1 MNDTL
6 VNIITNII
14 YIVAVLIVVILI
26 FALINYTLYTIYSI
40 KEIVVHN
47 TSEDAIHYKLKD
59 IYNYKLINYINIINA
74 DNNYKYD
81 ISSEFN
87 KGKVIDMKEF
97 TLSKYESTPPTP
109 SMQKYIDL
117 SYLKDYK
124 ISEETDKK
132 IGFKL
137 KNIDALKPEDFMILY
152 DKISIDDTIKL
163 VVSPIDNT
171 KLIAI
176 YKNGDTEGKYKIEY
190 KDTDYDEYLKKNN
203 VDININKSL
212 YGDIVSF
219 SKYDNTTGK
228 TGYNKG
234 NPDNTET
241 SKKIIVKDGII
252 ILYKDKNNSNS
263 IEKVSNNTDIYGYI
277 LNGLFLLIPT
287 TLLWSNDKYAA
298 GLYVKT
304 NNDLYEI
311 ILLLVFLIIF
321 IILMSLINDFY
332 TYIFYITGNSKIFRE
347 LFIAKILDRNIH
359 LVVITLCIIIYCII
373 HSTVYFFVFI
383 SGTYKKIKGMYG
395 DLIAA
400 DEYIRN
406 ETNKYLIS
414 NSLNSDAIIE
424 AFNDIAY
431 GGDISYAKGKYN
443 VIDGTTNQDIYDFKK
458 NFEEKM
464 IAINYGFNYDE
475 NIYSTN
481 NYTSTFFT
489 KMKSILF
496 YTEHQID
503 AEIASITV
511 NDAGAITGITLGA
524 NKGKYITDTPPKIT
538 IEAPTAANSTQ
549 AEATATLTHIAG
561 TTPPLYEID
570 RIEITSGKEG
580 TKYVV
585 ADKSKVKISKSIKHQ
600 DINKTL
606 LLVLIIYLYFVKNNI
621 DDPYILIKLNKLI
634 FGRVA
639 NTGIPEIDE
648 EIHNTLT
655 LRSLLGHNLENKA
668 IIDDLEYEKTQI
680 YDNIKNNEKD
690 AFKKRIDVYKVGD
703 TGVDNN
709 VLNFSNKLYVQLDY
723 WGAVYFFNLYLALE
737 IIIGCFVILAI
748 LLIIKYT
755 DNDMKA
761 NIERYIDKMNELI
774 ETIVDEIKT
783 AILGVI

>member
-109 SMQKYIDL
+109 PMQKYIDL

-124 ISEETDKK
+124 ISEETDK

-228 TGYNKG
+228 TGYNAG

-332 TYIFYITGNSKIFRE
+332 TYIFNITNNSKIFRE

-496 YTEHQID
+496 YTRYEID

-511 NDAGAITGITLGA
+511 NDAGAITGIALGT
-524 NKGKYITDTPPKIT
+524 NKGKYYADTSPKIT

-549 AEATATLTHIAG
+549 AEATAILSTTAITG

-680 YDNIKNNEKD
+680 FDNIKNNEKNP
-690 AFKKRIDVYKVGD
+690 DVNTKIQGYEPNVK
-703 TGVDNN
+703 TN

>member
-152 DKISIDDTIKL
+152 DKISYDKI
-163 VVSPIDNT
+163 PIDHT

-176 YKNGDTEGKYKIEY
+176 YGDTQGKYKIEY
-190 KDTDYDEYLKKNN
+190 NGTDYDEYLKKNN

-219 SKYDNTTGK
+219 SKYDNTTS
-228 TGYNKG
+228 

-332 TYIFYITGNSKIFRE
+332 TYIFNITDNSKIFRE

-496 YTEHQID
+496 YTQHQID

-524 NKGKYITDTPPKIT
+524 NKGTYYAGTSPKIT

-549 AEATATLTHIAG
+549 AEATAILSTTAITG
-561 TTPPLYEID
+561 TTPPLYEIAS
-570 RIEITSGKEG
+570 IQITSGKGG
-580 TKYVV
+580 TNYVE

-680 YDNIKNNEKD
+680 FDNIKNNEKNP
-690 AFKKRIDVYKVGD
+690 DVNTKIQGYEPNVK
-703 TGVDNN
+703 TN

>member
-1 MNDTL
+1 
-6 VNIITNII
+6 
-14 YIVAVLIVVILI
+14 
-26 FALINYTLYTIYSI
+26 
-40 KEIVVHN
+40 
-47 TSEDAIHYKLKD
+47 
-59 IYNYKLINYINIINA
+59 
-74 DNNYKYD
+74 
-81 ISSEFN
+81 
-87 KGKVIDMKEF
+87 MKEF
-97 TLSKYESTPPTP
+97 TLTKYELQAEPEKPTPPAP
-109 SMQKYIDL
+109 PMQKYIDL

-124 ISEETDKK
+124 KSKKTDNK
-132 IGFKL
+132 IEFKL

-152 DKISIDDTIKL
+152 DKISIDDSITFDPTKYGIKL
-163 VVSPIDNT
+163 DLTDTTTYSITLDPT

-176 YKNGDTEGKYKIEY
+176 YKNGDKQEKYIIRYEKTEV
-190 KDTDYDEYLKKNN
+190 TDYDEYSKNN
-203 VDININKSL
+203 TVDININKSL

-219 SKYDNTTGK
+219 GKNDDTTDK
-228 TGYNKG
+228 
-234 NPDNTET
+234 TET

-263 IEKVSNNTDIYGYI
+263 IKKVSNNTDIYGYI

-332 TYIFYITGNSKIFRE
+332 TYIFNITDNSKIFRE

-406 ETNKYLIS
+406 EANKYLIS

-481 NYTSTFFT
+481 NHTSTFFT

-496 YTEHQID
+496 YTQ
-503 AEIASITV
+503 
-511 NDAGAITGITLGA
+511 
-524 NKGKYITDTPPKIT
+524 
-538 IEAPTAANSTQ
+538 
-549 AEATATLTHIAG
+549 
-561 TTPPLYEID
+561 
-570 RIEITSGKEG
+570 
-580 TKYVV
+580 
-585 ADKSKVKISKSIKHQ
+585 HQ

-680 YDNIKNNEKD
+680 YDNIKNNEKE
-690 AFKKRIDVYKVGD
+690 AVKTKIDVYKVGD

-709 VLNFSNKLYVQLDY
+709 VLNFSNNLYVQLDY

-761 NIERYIDKMNELI
+761 NIERYIDKMKELI

>member
-152 DKISIDDTIKL
+152 DKISYDKI
-163 VVSPIDNT
+163 PIDHT

-176 YKNGDTEGKYKIEY
+176 YGDTQGKYKIEY

-219 SKYDNTTGK
+219 GKNDDTTSKPGN
-228 TGYNKG
+228 NAG

-298 GLYVKT
+298 GLYIKT
-304 NNDLYEI
+304 NNDFYEI

-321 IILMSLINDFY
+321 IILIALINDFY
-332 TYIFYITGNSKIFRE
+332 TYIFNISSNSNIFRE

-373 HSTVYFFVFI
+373 HSAIYFFVFI
-383 SGTYKKIKGMYG
+383 SGTYKKIKGLYD
-395 DLIAA
+395 DLIIT

-406 ETNKYLIS
+406 KVNNDLIS
-414 NSLNSDAIIE
+414 NNYNSYEIIE

-431 GGDISYAKGKYN
+431 GGDISYVGGKYN
-443 VIDGTTNQDIYDFKK
+443 VIDETTK
-458 NFEEKM
+458 NFYEAKNKFEEKM
-464 IAINYGFNYDE
+464 IGINKKFNYDK
-475 NIYSTN
+475 NIYNRDDNTKV
-481 NYTSTFFT
+481 FFT
-489 KMKSILF
+489 KMKQILF
-496 YTEHQID
+496 TQKESSHN
-503 AEIASITV
+503 AEI
-511 NDAGAITGITLGA
+511 D
-524 NKGKYITDTPPKIT
+524 
-538 IEAPTAANSTQ
+538 
-549 AEATATLTHIAG
+549 
-561 TTPPLYEID
+561 
-570 RIEITSGKEG
+570 
-580 TKYVV
+580 
-585 ADKSKVKISKSIKHQ
+585 
-600 DINKTL
+600 KTL
-606 LLVLIIYLYFVKNNI
+606 LLVLIIYLHFVKNNME
-621 DDPYILIKLNKLI
+621 DPYILIKLNKLI

-648 EIHNTLT
+648 EIYNTLT
-655 LRSLLGHNLENKA
+655 LRSLMGHNLEKDIILALLNQDKSLIFKNINNSDENQEVKNK
-668 IIDDLEYEKTQI
+668 IKDYETDIAK
-680 YDNIKNNEKD
+680 E
-690 AFKKRIDVYKVGD
+690 
-703 TGVDNN
+703 VDK
-709 VLNFSNKLYVQLDY
+709 LSNKLNVELNY

-748 LLIIKYT
+748 LMVIKYT

-761 NIERYIDKMNELI
+761 NIERYIDKMNEFI
-774 ETIVDEIKT
+774 ETIVEEIKT
-783 AILGVI
+783 AVLGVI

>member
-81 ISSEFN
+81 ISSEF
-87 KGKVIDMKEF
+87 KTGKVIDMKEF

-109 SMQKYIDL
+109 PMQKYIDL

-124 ISEETDKK
+124 ISEETDK

-152 DKISIDDTIKL
+152 DKISYDKISIDD
-163 VVSPIDNT
+163 T

-228 TGYNKG
+228 TGYNAG

-332 TYIFYITGNSKIFRE
+332 TYIFNITNNSKIFRE

-481 NYTSTFFT
+481 NYTNTFFT

>member
-1 MNDTL
+1 
-6 VNIITNII
+6 
-14 YIVAVLIVVILI
+14 
-26 FALINYTLYTIYSI
+26 
-40 KEIVVHN
+40 
-47 TSEDAIHYKLKD
+47 
-59 IYNYKLINYINIINA
+59 
-74 DNNYKYD
+74 
-81 ISSEFN
+81 
-87 KGKVIDMKEF
+87 
-97 TLSKYESTPPTP
+97 
-109 SMQKYIDL
+109 
-117 SYLKDYK
+117 
-124 ISEETDKK
+124 
-132 IGFKL
+132 
-137 KNIDALKPEDFMILY
+137 
-152 DKISIDDTIKL
+152 
-163 VVSPIDNT
+163 
-171 KLIAI
+171 
-176 YKNGDTEGKYKIEY
+176 
-190 KDTDYDEYLKKNN
+190 
-203 VDININKSL
+203 
-212 YGDIVSF
+212 
-219 SKYDNTTGK
+219 
-228 TGYNKG
+228 
-234 NPDNTET
+234 
-241 SKKIIVKDGII
+241 
-252 ILYKDKNNSNS
+252 
-263 IEKVSNNTDIYGYI
+263 
-277 LNGLFLLIPT
+277 
-287 TLLWSNDKYAA
+287 
-298 GLYVKT
+298 
-304 NNDLYEI
+304 
-311 ILLLVFLIIF
+311 
-321 IILMSLINDFY
+321 MSLINDFY
-332 TYIFYITGNSKIFRE
+332 TYIFNITNNSKIFRE

-406 ETNKYLIS
+406 EANKYLIS
-414 NSLNSDAIIE
+414 NSYNSDAIIE

-443 VIDGTTNQDIYDFKK
+443 VIDETTNQDIYDFKK

-496 YTEHQID
+496 YTQ
-503 AEIASITV
+503 
-511 NDAGAITGITLGA
+511 
-524 NKGKYITDTPPKIT
+524 
-538 IEAPTAANSTQ
+538 
-549 AEATATLTHIAG
+549 
-561 TTPPLYEID
+561 
-570 RIEITSGKEG
+570 
-580 TKYVV
+580 
-585 ADKSKVKISKSIKHQ
+585 HQ

-680 YDNIKNNEKD
+680 YDNIKNNEKE
-690 AFKKRIDVYKVGD
+690 AVKKRIDVYKVGD